1 MSELAKGIEAF
12 VAYAKTLKGD
22 EKGEAQVFCDRLF
35 QAFGHK
41 GYKEAGAELEY
52 RVKKASGKGTN
63 FADLVWKPRLLIEM
77 KKGSEKLH
85 LHYQQ
90 AFDYWLNAVPNR
102 PRYVVLCNFKEFWIY
117 DFDKQL
123 NEPVDIVRL
132 EDLPNRYTALNFLF
146 ADNPDPLFGNDR
158 EEVSRIAAAKVAQ
171 LFRSMVARGVPRE
184 QAQRFVL
191 QAVVAMFA
199 EDIDMMPAGT
209 TLRLVQ
215 DCLEHGQN
223 SYDVFGGLF
232 QQMNNKT
239 AAKGGRYK
247 GVPYFN
253 GGLFATV
260 APVELT
266 KKELELLGKKDEGA
280 AWQNWAKINPAIFG
294 TIFQQSMDK
303 GERHAYGA
311 HFTHEADI
319 QRIVG
324 PTIVRPW
331 RERIDAAKTMTELL
345 EIRKALLNFR
355 VLDPACGSGNFLY
368 VAYREMVRLEI
379 RLMARLDKEFS
390 WKTIQKQA
398 QATSLISPR
407 QFFGVDRD
415 SFGVELTKVTLM
427 LAKKLALNEAADVLE
442 RDQIEL
448 PLAEDDALPLDN
460 LDGNILCR
468 DALLSEWP
476 EVDTII
482 GNPPYQ
488 SKNKAQ
494 QEFGRAYLNT
504 IRGAFPDIDGRADY
518 CVYWFRK
525 AHDQLKPGQRAG
537 LVGTNTIRQNYS
549 RISGLDHIVK
559 HDGTITEAVSTMP
572 WSGDA
577 VVHVSI
583 VDWVKGEDDGKKRLY
598 IQSGNDPAGGWDYKD
613 LEEINTSLSFSTDVS
628 QAERIKANAEK
639 GGCYQGQTHG
649 HKGFLLEPTEAKAMM
664 KANKANAQVLFPF
677 LIADDFLGAVDK
689 LECRYVIDFQ
699 PRDLLK
705 AKAFKQPFEHLEQTV
720 LPARKEAAKKER
732 ARNKEALDDDPEA
745 KVNKHHENFLKRWW
759 LMSYPREDLM
769 RTLAPLSR
777 YIVCAR
783 VTHRPIFEFVSTAIH
798 PNDALSVFALEDDY
812 SFGILQSGIHWEWF
826 INRCSTLKADFRY
839 TSDTVF
845 DSFPWPQQPT
855 TEAVRLVAKRAVEVR
870 RLRSHLRAK
879 HELSLRE
886 LYRAIEGPGEHALKK
901 AHKALDDA
909 VRDAYG
915 MSKKADVLE
924 ALLELNEAVASAEAD
939 GKPVVGPGIPPSAK
953 KLKDLV
959 TTDKLTV

>member
-1 MSELAKGIEAF
+1 MSALLSQIEDF
-12 VAYAKTLKGD
+12 VAYAKKLKGD

-41 GYKEAGAELEY
+41 GYKEAGAELEF
-52 RVKKASGKGTN
+52 RVKKTSGKGTN
-63 FADLVWKPRLLIEM
+63 FADLVWKPRVLIEM

-117 DFDKQL
+117 DFDKQM
-123 NEPVDIVRL
+123 NDPVDVVRL
-132 EDLPNRYTALNFLF
+132 VDLPSRYTALNFLF
-146 ADNPDPLFGNDR
+146 PDNPAPLFGNDR
-158 EEVSRIAAAKVAQ
+158 EEVSRIAASKVAQ
-171 LFRSMVARGVPRE
+171 LFRSMVARGIPRE

-209 TLRLVQ
+209 TIKLVQ

-223 SYDVFGGLF
+223 SYDMFGGLF
-232 QQMNNKT
+232 NQMNSKKG
-239 AAKGGRYK
+239 AQGGRFK
-247 GVPYFN
+247 GIPYFN
-253 GGLFATV
+253 GGLFSIID
-260 APVELT
+260 PVELNNE
-266 KKELELLGKKDEGA
+266 ELELLGKKDEGA

-303 GERHAYGA
+303 GERHAFGA

-324 PTIVRPW
+324 PSIVRPW
-331 RERIDAAKTMTELL
+331 RERIDSAKTMAELL
-345 EIRKALLNFR
+345 DIRKELLSFR

-368 VAYREMVRLEI
+368 VAYRELVRLEI

-390 WKTIQKQA
+390 WKKVSKQA

-407 QFFGVDRD
+407 QFYGLDRD

-427 LAKKLALNEAADVLE
+427 LAKKLAIDEAAEVLE
-442 RDQIEL
+442 RDQIDL

-460 LDGNILCR
+460 LDNNIVCA
-468 DALLSEWP
+468 DALFADWP
-476 EVDTII
+476 EVDAIV

-494 QEFGRAYLNT
+494 QEFGPAYLN
-504 IRGAFPDIDGRADY
+504 RVRSAYPEVDGRSDF
-518 CVYWFRK
+518 CVYWFVK
-525 AHDQLKPGQRAG
+525 AHDRMKSGQRAG

-549 RISGLDHIVK
+549 RISGLDRIVK
-559 HDGTITEAVSTMP
+559 EGGTITEAVSTMP

-583 VDWVKGEDDGKKRLY
+583 VNWIKGTEPGKKRLY

-628 QAERIKANAEK
+628 QAGRLQANAEN

-649 HKGFLLEPTEAKAMM
+649 HKGFLLDPDA
-664 KANKANAQVLFPF
+664 ANSLIAADKANAEVLFPF
-677 LIADDFLGAVDK
+677 LIADDFLGSVDK
-689 LECRYVIDFQ
+689 LKCRYVIDFH
-699 PRDLLK
+699 PRDILQ
-705 AKAFKQPFEHLEQTV
+705 AKAFKLPFARLEEAV
-720 LPARKEAAKKER
+720 LPTRKEAAKKEQE
-732 ARNKEALDDDPEA
+732 RNKEVLDADPEA
-745 KVNKHHENFLKRWW
+745 KVNRHHENFLKRWW

-769 RTLAPLSR
+769 TALAPLKR

-783 VTHRPIFEFVSTAIH
+783 VTHRPIFEFVSTDVH
-798 PNDALSVFALEDDY
+798 PNDALSVFALQDDY
-812 SFGILQSGIHWEWF
+812 SFGILQSGVHWQWF

-845 DSFPWPQQPT
+845 DSFPWPQKPSAD
-855 TEAVRLVAKRAVEVR
+855 AVSLVAKRAVE
-870 RLRSHLRAK
+870 LRQLRTQLKAK
-879 HELSLRE
+879 HGLSLRE
-886 LYRAIEGPGEHALKK
+886 LYRAVEGPGDHPLKK
-901 AHKALDDA
+901 AHKLLDEA
-909 VRDAYG
+909 VLAAYG
-915 MSKKADVLE
+915 MPKKADVL
-924 ALLELNEAVASAEAD
+924 ASLLNLNEKLVAAEAA
-939 GKPVVGPGIPPSAK
+939 GRPIVGPGIPPTAA
-953 KLKDLV
+953 KLKGLISSDSLA
-959 TTDKLTV
+959 L

>member
-1 MSELAKGIEAF
+1 MSELVKRIEAF
-12 VAYAKTLKGD
+12 VTYATSLKGD

-41 GYKEAGAELEY
+41 GYKEAGAELEF
-52 RVKKASGKGTN
+52 RLKKASGKGTN
-63 FADLVWKPRLLIEM
+63 FADLIWKPRLLIEM

-132 EDLPNRYTALNFLF
+132 EELPTRYTALNFLF
-146 ADNPDPLFGNDR
+146 ANNPSPLFGNDR
-158 EEVSRIAAAKVAQ
+158 EEVSRFAAAKVAA

-191 QAVVAMFA
+191 QLVVAMFA

-209 TLRLVQ
+209 TIRLVQ

-232 QQMNNKT
+232 QQMNNKV

-280 AWQNWAKINPAIFG
+280 AWRNWAKINPAIFG

-324 PTIVRPW
+324 PTIVHPW

-345 EIRKALLNFR
+345 EIRKDLLGFR

-390 WKTIQKQA
+390 WKTVQKQA
-398 QATSLISPR
+398 QAMSLISPR
-407 QFFGVDRD
+407 QFFGIERD

-427 LAKKLALNEAADVLE
+427 LAKKLALDEAADVLE

-448 PLAEDDALPLDN
+448 PLAEDEALPLDN
-460 LDGNILCR
+460 LDNNIFCR
-468 DALLSEWP
+468 DALLSDWP
-476 EVDTII
+476 EVEAII

-504 IRGAFPDIDGRADY
+504 IRGAFPGIDGRADY

-525 AHDQLKPGQRAG
+525 AHDQLKNGQRAG

-549 RISGLDHIVK
+549 RISGLDYIVK
-559 HDGTITEAVSTMP
+559 HGGTITEAVSTMP

-583 VDWVKGEDDGKKRLY
+583 ANWLKGKDDDKKRLY

-613 LEEINTSLSFSTDVS
+613 LDEINTSLSFSTDVS
-628 QAERIKANAEK
+628 QAERIEANAKE

-649 HKGFLLEPTEAKAMM
+649 HKGFLLDADEAKAMI
-664 KANKANAQVLFPF
+664 KADKANAKVLFPF
-677 LIADDFLGAVDK
+677 LIADDFLGAVDN
-689 LECRYVIDFQ
+689 LNCRYVIDFQ

-705 AKAFKQPFEHLEQTV
+705 AKAFKRPFEHLERTV
-720 LPARKEAAKKER
+720 LPTRKEAAKKELE
-732 ARNKEALDDDPEA
+732 RNKEALDADPEA
-745 KVNKHHENFLKRWW
+745 KINKHHENFLRRWW

-798 PNDALSVFALEDDY
+798 PNDALSVFALQDDY
-812 SFGILQSGIHWEWF
+812 SFGVLQSGIHWEWF

-845 DSFPWPQQPT
+845 DSFPWPQT
-855 TEAVRLVAKRAVEVR
+855 STVEAVRLVAKRAVEVR
-870 RLRSHLRAK
+870 QLRSKLKEK
-879 HELSLRE
+879 HGLSLRE

-901 AHKALDDA
+901 AHKTLDDA
-909 VRDAYG
+909 VRAAYG
-915 MSKKADVLE
+915 MPKKADVLGF
-924 ALLELNEAVASAEAD
+924 LLELNESIADAEAA
-939 GKPVVGPGIPPSAK
+939 GKAVVGPGIPPSAT

-959 TTDKLTV
+959 TTDMLTM

>member
-1 MSELAKGIEAF
+1 LSELVEQIEAF
-12 VAYAKTLKGD
+12 VAYSKKLKGD

-41 GYKEAGAELEY
+41 GYKEAGAELEF
-52 RVKKASGKGTN
+52 RLKKASGKGTN
-63 FADLVWKPRLLIEM
+63 FADLIWKPRVLIEM
-77 KKGSEKLH
+77 KKSSEKLH

-123 NEPVDIVRL
+123 NDPVDVVRL
-132 EDLPNRYTALNFLF
+132 EELPNRYTALNFLF
-146 ADNPDPLFGNDR
+146 PDNPDPLFGNDR

-171 LFRSMVARGVPRE
+171 LFRSMVSRGVPRE

-232 QQMNNKT
+232 LQMNNK
-239 AAKGGRYK
+239 AAAQGGRYK

-260 APVELT
+260 QPIELT
-266 KKELELLGKKDEGA
+266 TDELDLLGKKDEGA

-303 GERHAYGA
+303 GERHAFGA

-331 RERIDAAKTMTELL
+331 RERIDAAKTMAELL

-368 VAYREMVRLEI
+368 VAYRELVRLEI
-379 RLMARLDKEFS
+379 RLMSRLDKEFS
-390 WKTIQKQA
+390 WRTVQKQA

-407 QFFGVDRD
+407 QFFGIDRD

-427 LAKKLALNEAADVLE
+427 LAKKLALDEAAAVLE

-460 LDGNILCR
+460 LDNNILCR
-468 DALLSEWP
+468 DAVLSEWP

-494 QEFGRAYLNT
+494 QEFGRAYLNR
-504 IRGAFPDIDGRADY
+504 IRAAFPEIDGRADY

-525 AHDQLKPGQRAG
+525 AHDQLKESQRAG

-549 RISGLDHIVK
+549 RISGLDYIAK
-559 HDGTITEAVSTMP
+559 HNGTITEAVSTMP

-583 VDWVKGEDDGKKRLY
+583 VNWVKGEEDGKKRLY
-598 IQSGNDPAGGWDYKD
+598 VQSGNDPAGGWDYKD
-613 LEEINTSLSFSTDVS
+613 LDEINTSLSFSTDVS
-628 QAERIKANAEK
+628 QAQRIDANAEK

-649 HKGFLLEPTEAKAMM
+649 HKGFLLEPSEAKAMI
-664 KANKANAQVLFPF
+664 KANKANAKVLFPF
-677 LIADDFLGAVDK
+677 LIADDFLGAIDK
-689 LECRYVIDFQ
+689 PECRYVIDFQ
-699 PRDLLK
+699 PRDLLQ
-705 AKAFKQPFEHLEQTV
+705 AKAFKQPFDRLEKAV
-720 LPARKEAAKKER
+720 LPTRKEAAKKER
-732 ARNKEALDDDPEA
+732 ERNKEALDADPEA

-769 RTLAPLSR
+769 QTLAPLSR

-812 SFGILQSGIHWEWF
+812 SFGVLQSGVHWEWF
-826 INRCSTLKADFRY
+826 TNRCSTLKADFRY

-845 DSFPWPQQPT
+845 DSFPWPQEPSAD
-855 TEAVRLVAKRAVEVR
+855 AVRLVAKRAVEVR
-870 RLRSHLRAK
+870 QLRSKLKAK
-879 HELSLRE
+879 HDLSLRE

-901 AHKALDDA
+901 AHKLLDEA
-909 VRDAYG
+909 VREAYG

-924 ALLELNEAVASAEAD
+924 TLLELNETLVAAEAD
-939 GKPVVGPGIPPSAK
+939 GKQVVGPGIPPSAS
-953 KLKDLV
+953 KLKNLV
-959 TTDKLTV
+959 TTDKLTM

>member
-1 MSELAKGIEAF
+1 MSALASQIADF
-12 VAYAKTLKGD
+12 VAYAKKLKGD

-41 GYKEAGAELEY
+41 GYKEAGAELEF

-63 FADLVWKPRLLIEM
+63 FADLVWKPRVLIEM

-117 DFDKQL
+117 DFDKQM
-123 NEPVDIVRL
+123 NDPVDIVQL
-132 EDLPNRYTALNFLF
+132 VDLPARYTALNFLF
-146 ADNPDPLFGNDR
+146 PDNPAPLFGNDR
-158 EEVSRIAAAKVAQ
+158 EEVSRIAASKVAQ
-171 LFRSMVARGVPRE
+171 LFRSMMARGIPRE
-184 QAQRFVL
+184 QAQRFSL

-209 TLRLVQ
+209 TIKLVQ

-223 SYDVFGGLF
+223 SYDMFGGLF
-232 QQMNNKT
+232 KQMNSKQ
-239 AAKGGRYK
+239 AAKGGRFK
-247 GVPYFN
+247 GIPYFN
-253 GGLFATV
+253 GGLFSTID
-260 APVELT
+260 PVELN
-266 KKELELLGKKDEGA
+266 KEELELLGKKDEGA

-303 GERHAYGA
+303 GERHAFGA

-319 QRIVG
+319 HRIIG

-331 RERIDAAKTMTELL
+331 RDRIDSAKTMAELL
-345 EIRKALLNFR
+345 DIRKELLSFR

-368 VAYREMVRLEI
+368 VAYRELVRLEI

-390 WKTIQKQA
+390 WKNVSKQA

-407 QFFGVDRD
+407 QFYGLDRD

-427 LAKKLALNEAADVLE
+427 LAKKLAIDEAAEVLE
-442 RDQIEL
+442 RDQIDL

-460 LDGNILCR
+460 LDSNIVCA
-468 DALLSEWP
+468 DALFCDWP
-476 EVDTII
+476 EVDAIV

-494 QEFGRAYLNT
+494 QEYGPAYLN
-504 IRGAFPDIDGRADY
+504 RVRSAYPDVDGRADY
-518 CVYWFRK
+518 CVYWFVK
-525 AHDQLKPGQRAG
+525 AHEVMKPGQRAG

-549 RISGLDHIVK
+549 RVSGLDRLAK
-559 HDGTITEAVSTMP
+559 DGGTITEAVSTMP

-583 VDWVKGEDDGKKRLY
+583 VNWIKGSEPGKKRLY
-598 IQSGNDPAGGWDYKD
+598 VQTGNDPTGGWDYKD
-613 LEEINTSLSFSTDVS
+613 LDRINTSLSFSTDVS
-628 QAERIKANAEK
+628 QAGRIQANAEK

-649 HKGFLLEPTEAKAMM
+649 HKGFLLEPLEAKSMIDAD
-664 KANKANAQVLFPF
+664 KSNEEVLFPF
-677 LIADDFLGAVDK
+677 LIADDFLGSVAK
-689 LECRYVIDFQ
+689 LKCRYAIDFY
-699 PRDLLK
+699 PRDILQ
-705 AKAFKQPFEHLEQTV
+705 AKAFKLPFARLEKTV
-720 LPARKEAAKKER
+720 LPTREEAAKKEQE
-732 ARNKEALDDDPEA
+732 RNKEVLDADPEA
-745 KVNKHHENFLKRWW
+745 KVNRHHANFLKRWW

-769 RTLAPLSR
+769 KALAPLSR

-783 VTHRPIFEFVSTAIH
+783 VTHRPIFEFVSTVIH

-812 SFGILQSGIHWEWF
+812 SFGILQSGVHWEWF

-845 DSFPWPQQPT
+845 DSFPWPQKPSIS
-855 TEAVRLVAKRAVEVR
+855 AVNLVAQRAVE
-870 RLRSHLRAK
+870 LRNLRARLK
-879 HELSLRE
+879 AEHGLSLRD
-886 LYRAIEGPGEHALKK
+886 LYRAIEGPGDHPIKK
-901 AHKALDDA
+901 AHRLLDEA
-909 VRDAYG
+909 VLAAYDIP
-915 MSKKADVLE
+915 KKADILA
-924 ALLELNEAVASAEAD
+924 ALLDLNGKLASAEAEG
-939 GKPVVGPGIPPSAK
+939 GKVVGPGIPSIAAK
-953 KLKDLV
+953 SKGLI
-959 TTDKLTV
+959 TTDSLTL